1 MKSYDVNNYGASDQ
15 VTGQAKKP
23 WVTPS
28 LHIISLQSAAGGT
41 HPSTADGTS
50 GHFQGRRS

>member
-41 HPSTADGTS
+41 HLSTADGTS